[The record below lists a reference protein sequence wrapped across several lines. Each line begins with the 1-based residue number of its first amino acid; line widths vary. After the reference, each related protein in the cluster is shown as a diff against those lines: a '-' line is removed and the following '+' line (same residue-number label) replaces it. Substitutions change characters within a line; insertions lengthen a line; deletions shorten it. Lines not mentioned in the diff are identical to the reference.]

1 MLTDEHKR
9 IIDELMKK
17 NSEIVLQ
24 PRRDGY
30 IIYEMKK
37 KVVYRPEKKTE

>member
-9 IIDELMKK
+9 IIDELMNK

-24 PRRDGY
+24 PRKEGY